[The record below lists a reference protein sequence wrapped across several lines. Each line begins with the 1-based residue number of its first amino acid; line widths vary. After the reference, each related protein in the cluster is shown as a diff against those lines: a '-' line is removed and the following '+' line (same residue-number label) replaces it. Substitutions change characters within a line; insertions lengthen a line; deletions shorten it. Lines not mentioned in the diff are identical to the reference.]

1 MVHSNRL
8 SLNYWPFQGC
18 QLGLVTGADKFYV
31 KVAEVEKVP
40 GNKIL
45 LYVNQSL
52 IAPLPTR
59 TLIEGTIWV
68 PNPNCDEGS
77 HEIHFTLQ
85 SAKTIS
91 IILSAN
97 QIDHS
102 RPCEFILDVIAPNLV
117 MLFDCAGPEIRGKP
131 LLTFNS
137 PQKLLKS
144 EEQLPYYLTWKDG
157 CLEFGRDEP
166 GSDSNLILFK
176 HLHYKPGSHN
186 ELKDFYEPRHWIG
199 SIGFTA
205 QASRSSFFSY
215 DPNCYGRNFRDLGG
229 HFYRQKYRTTHNEM
243 IFNDFSEVWHVEFS
257 HQMNDNISRKV
268 EGKMHLLFI
277 GENYAAF
284 DIKVLNATHNKTILR
299 PENKSVLISF
309 DVNVDA
315 GLGSLIEF
323 NLNETIPFLNEVNKD
338 EGNFRSAHISSFNF
352 TEEVITNQRLTSMKC
367 DPAEMS
373 QLCRM
378 GQYGFKN
385 TLDAKL
391 SGRGFSFRFGPYDR
405 RIFGFGI
412 ECTPETQESCE
423 TIWRPNIK

>member
-1 MVHSNRL
+1 ML
-8 SLNYWPFQGC
+8 GC

-45 LYVNQSL
+45 LY
-52 IAPLPTR
+52 
-59 TLIEGTIWV
+59 
-68 PNPNCDEGS
+68 
-77 HEIHFTLQ
+77 
-85 SAKTIS
+85 
-91 IILSAN
+91 
-97 QIDHS
+97 
-102 RPCEFILDVIAPNLV
+102 
-117 MLFDCAGPEIRGKP
+117 
-131 LLTFNS
+131 S

-215 DPNCYGRNFRDLGG
+215 DPNCYGRNFRDL
-229 HFYRQKYRTTHNEM
+229 
-243 IFNDFSEVWHVEFS
+243 
-257 HQMNDNISRKV
+257 
-268 EGKMHLLFI
+268 